1 MFRSNNFT
9 KKYMSTQWN
18 QYKRTET
25 IIMNP
30 ENSESFETCMF
41 VLNLTDKINIERSN
55 KYIVQSNLSIYY
67 T

>member
-1 MFRSNNFT
+1 
-9 KKYMSTQWN
+9 MSTQWN